1 MKSTSKKNNLFSL
14 EDFEK
19 GLMLAGYISPNNS
32 NELVEREIL
41 NDYENQKD
49 EKRKSSYFKRAVL
62 AAEITY
68 QLHAES
74 TFGHVKLQKL
84 MFLCEHASNMDLND
98 LYLKKAAGPFD
109 NKFMHSIDK
118 ELAKQKWF
126 TAKRKKSGGFTRI
139 VYEPLENPEGYK
151 KYFTGYFKKSNKAIQ
166 FLIETFKRERTRKVE
181 LVATIFACWIELNE
195 KQMELNQANLFKLF
209 YSWAEEKQKFTNEE
223 VLNTLEW
230 MKAQKITPNTL

>member
-1 MKSTSKKNNLFSL
+1 MKSTSKKKNLFSL

-19 GLMLAGYISPNNS
+19 GLMLAGYISPYNS
-32 NELVEREIL
+32 DELVEREIL
-41 NDYENQKD
+41 NDYENQKE

-62 AAEITY
+62 AAEITC

-84 MFLCEHASNMDLND
+84 MFLCEHASNMNLND

-126 TAKRKKSGGFTRI
+126 TAKRKKSNQKKCQSLTQMQNLSKLGLLNF
-139 VYEPLENPEGYK
+139 LWNPKPNSARSFG
-151 KYFTGYFKKSNKAIQ
+151 Q
-166 FLIETFKRERTRKVE
+166 R
-181 LVATIFACWIELNE
+181 
-195 KQMELNQANLFKLF
+195 ANSSSVSLHPF
-209 YSWAEEKQKFTNEE
+209 S
-223 VLNTLEW
+223 
-230 MKAQKITPNTL
+230 